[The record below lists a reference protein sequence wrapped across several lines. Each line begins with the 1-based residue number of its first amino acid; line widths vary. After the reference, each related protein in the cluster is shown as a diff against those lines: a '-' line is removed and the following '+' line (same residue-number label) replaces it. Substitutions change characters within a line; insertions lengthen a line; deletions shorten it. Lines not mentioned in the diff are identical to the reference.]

1 MRSLCV
7 FCGSQTGNRP
17 EYLAAA
23 AETGRALARR
33 GLGVVFGGGR
43 VGLMGALA
51 DAALGEGGAVV
62 GVIPP
67 ALMDREVAH
76 EGLTDLHVVATM
88 HERKAL
94 MARLSDGFLA
104 LPGGLGTLEELF
116 EVWTWAQ
123 LGLHTK
129 PVGLLNVAGY
139 FTRLTLFL
147 DHAVA
152 ERFVWPSQRA
162 MLHVESNVGTLI
174 DRMEAYRSEA
184 VQKWI
189 DEEAT

>member
-62 GVIPP
+62 GVIPR